1 MNEECKSEETNKGQ
15 MTKGEH
21 IKHWLDIS
29 DDNYK
34 SMINMFKS
42 KEYMWSLFVGHLV
55 LEKLLKAYYVKVKD
69 KRVPYTH
76 DLYKLAVQC
85 ELELTESQK
94 DSLQYITLF
103 NIQTRYEDFKRD
115 FYKKCKKKFTKENI
129 ERIKEL
135 RNWLREKIGKQYTG

>member
-15 MTKGEH
+15 MTNEEH
-21 IKHWLDIS
+21 IKYWIEIS

-69 KRVPYTH
+69 KRIPFSH
-76 DLYKLAVQC
+76 DLYKLALQC
-85 ELELTESQK
+85 ELELTEPQK

-103 NIQTRYEDFKRD
+103 NIQTRYEDYKRD
-115 FYKKCKKKFTKENI
+115 FYKKCTKKFAHENI
-129 ERIKEL
+129 NRIKEL
-135 RNWLREKIGKQYTG
+135 RNWIKKKIGKPFTG

>member
-1 MNEECKSEETNKGQ
+1 MNETNKSEEANEGR
-15 MTKGEH
+15 MTKEEH
-21 IKHWLDIS
+21 IKYWIEIS

-34 SMINMFKS
+34 SMLNMFNS
-42 KEYMWSLFVGHLV
+42 KEYMWSLFLGHLV

-69 KRVPYTH
+69 KKLPYIH
-76 DLYKLAVQC
+76 DLYKLASKC

-103 NIQTRYEDFKRD
+103 NIQTRYEDYKRD
-115 FYKKCKKKFTKENI
+115 FYKKCTKDFAEKNI

-135 RNWLREKIGKQYTG
+135 RNWLKQKIEKPSTA

>member
-1 MNEECKSEETNKGQ
+1 MNQECKSEETNKGQ
-15 MTKGEH
+15 MTKEEH

-55 LEKLLKAYYVKVKD
+55 LEKLLKAY
-69 KRVPYTH
+69 R
-76 DLYKLAVQC
+76 
-85 ELELTESQK
+85 
-94 DSLQYITLF
+94 
-103 NIQTRYEDFKRD
+103 
-115 FYKKCKKKFTKENI
+115 ENI

>member
-15 MTKGEH
+15 MTSEEH
-21 IKHWLDIS
+21 IKYWIEIS

-69 KRVPYTH
+69 KRIPFSH
-76 DLYKLAVQC
+76 DLYKLALQC
-85 ELELTESQK
+85 ELELTEPQK

-103 NIQTRYEDFKRD
+103 NIQTRYEDYKRD
-115 FYKKCKKKFTKENI
+115 FYKKCTKNFAHENI
-129 ERIKEL
+129 NRIKEL
-135 RNWLREKIGKQYTG
+135 RNWIKKKIGKPFTG